1 MFPLIFIIIFF
12 LAIFTAQLSIFAN
25 VQSMINLFSI
35 LFISNVFSKNLES
48 TKKRKITVL
57 IVITYAAKL
66 NWKSVSLVNALFV
79 VFLDEK
85 SSLSLF

>member
-1 MFPLIFIIIFF
+1 MFPLIFIIIFFF

-25 VQSMINLFSI
+25 VQSMIDLFSI

-66 NWKSVSLVNALFV
+66 N
-79 VFLDEK
+79 
-85 SSLSLF
+85 

>member
-1 MFPLIFIIIFF
+1 MYFAVRRVSSNFYYYFFFF

-66 NWKSVSLVNALFV
+66 N
-79 VFLDEK
+79 
-85 SSLSLF
+85 

>member
-66 NWKSVSLVNALFV
+66 N
-79 VFLDEK
+79 
-85 SSLSLF
+85 

>member
-1 MFPLIFIIIFF
+1 MFPLIFIIIIFF

-66 NWKSVSLVNALFV
+66 N
-79 VFLDEK
+79 
-85 SSLSLF
+85 

>member
-12 LAIFTAQLSIFAN
+12 FFAIFTAQLSIFAN

-66 NWKSVSLVNALFV
+66 N
-79 VFLDEK
+79 
-85 SSLSLF
+85 